1 MKRKGQ
7 KQENKKVYYVALGCV
22 LFVACL
28 CVFAGIYLHF
38 SNKRDAAEELE
49 SAQETALEKEAGAYL
64 ADREMAQHFLEEGK
78 VASTGEDGDR
88 KTPIRI
94 VEVIPHEICSIF
106 PYMIEWGSEEAY
118 DENTALG
125 YDGLR
130 YITAKHGQYAQYSQ
144 YGMFKEGIQRE
155 TLDDYNVK
163 LGTEGN
169 WQDPTISWWREAE
182 ENEVITATGYFE
194 YVGNGKGLYHINLDM
209 LVSNDSQD
217 KGIRYEI
224 RAMERDGNA
233 AKKGEWEVNDPKYFW
248 AKDYAGSI
256 GSGYPTSDIKQ
267 ITGYNYDVKFT
278 YVSSSESSSEN
289 SSENSNDNE
298 KNYLYPYRVSGV
310 KTALEENVSGGS
322 YDYAAVWG
330 DTEDTWEKGY
340 VYQEKGNYVVSSV
353 SSYSVTDLKDL
364 EGKYIRVSN
373 KSKDDGTEG
382 LEAGYFRLYNKEND
396 PVPETVYDVTFK
408 YDPSGSYILTPSAVL
423 GILEDST
430 KTKETIRFEYI
441 GSGMGNYDV
450 VFMYAPEST
459 SLSYQYFTYQSEI
472 LKVSNGNGRY
482 ALTSGAYELYKK
494 VGANEGDYSKVVT
507 RIDCAGVDYTSY
519 GGIGTSG
526 YYDTDSN
533 NASLLPGLIMGAGKY
548 NHAEEYGDW
557 VFHTVS
563 SDDVNDFTKIEELEG
578 GKVPSN
584 KRIYV
589 YSQKR
594 ISRYYAKSLIKSNE
608 WFKLLV
614 YLGNA
619 EGTEPLAYADY
630 QSGMEPEKVKEKY
643 ASEIKEF
650 DRSYKVEFI
659 QRTPEKLSVS
669 DVESADLI
677 FFSNGV
683 NLTGLTKEAWNE
695 YAELEKERELSKAP
709 DSLEY
714 TSDISAAV
722 LLSIY
727 KHCLYDQDTALMF
740 GAWTNGG
747 LGSYVQGGEAEKN
760 LGKLVMLANLYE
772 DPRAFAYFMEE
783 DYGERNEAYSSV
795 HKDASI
801 TVWKQP
807 YGEEVYNMGQT
818 AMAWYGANDQ
828 NAGLAIAPYTTDV
841 WKILYFRV
849 VKLVEAGDWDGLK
862 VDPVYYKDGYTN
874 GEYGFRFSF
883 SSASG
888 WYDNQDVNDDR
899 VWYIPGQTPDVFW
912 NYGPMKNI
920 WRILHN
926 KGKKQKSDPV
936 VIVTNA
942 DGDNIDDKNALV
954 PIYYFYVD
962 DYSLSGVSQEDFDVK
977 YKINWTPE
985 SVTSPTA
992 LQSVIMTRSDGS
1004 VVQNIAGPSYQTE
1017 YTCNVATDFMK
1028 DGALNDA
1035 VTSKEY
1041 QITATDVAG
1050 HTDYAIVR
1058 FIVRETF
1065 MLN

>member
-1 MKRKGQ
+1 MKREQPVKEKKERNQNQILKAVLICSTCLVAAVTGICGWMLYSSERQ
-7 KQENKKVYYVALGCV
+7 DREEAVLKEENVV
-22 LFVACL
+22 L
-28 CVFAGIYLHF
+28 
-38 SNKRDAAEELE
+38 KE
-49 SAQETALEKEAGAYL
+49 EAGAYL
-64 ADREMAQHFLEEGK
+64 ADREMAQRFLDTGK
-78 VASTGEDGDR
+78 VASTGEDGDK

-94 VEVIPHEICSIF
+94 VEVIPHEVCSVF

-130 YITAKHGQYAQYSQ
+130 YITSKYGQYAQYSQ

-155 TLDDYNVK
+155 ALDDYDVK

-169 WQDPTISWWREAE
+169 WQDPTISWWRESK

-194 YVGNGKGLYHINLDM
+194 YVGSKKGLYHINLDK

-233 AKKGEWEVNDPKYFW
+233 SKKGEWEVNDPKYFW
-248 AKDYAGSI
+248 AKDYAGGQIS
-256 GSGYPTSDIKQ
+256 YPTTDIGQ
-267 ITGYNYDVKFT
+267 ITGYNYDVMFT
-278 YVSSSESSSEN
+278 AGSSGAS
-289 SSENSNDNE
+289 
-298 KNYLYPYRVSGV
+298 YRVSNV
-310 KTALEENVSGGS
+310 KTALEGSVSGSS
-322 YDYAAVWG
+322 YDYAAVW
-330 DTEDTWEKGY
+330 KGNSEWKSGY
-340 VYQEKGNYVVSSV
+340 TYLKKGNYKV
-353 SSYSVTDLKDL
+353 SSYTAERVTESTDLN
-364 EGKYIRVSN
+364 GKYIRVSN
-373 KSKDDGTEG
+373 KSKNDGTG
-382 LEAGYFRLYNKEND
+382 LEAGYFRLYSPSD
-396 PVPETVYDVTFK
+396 PLPETVYDVKFT
-408 YDPSGSYILTPSAVL
+408 YASSGSYILTPSAVQR
-423 GILEDST
+423 IVDDSN
-430 KTKETIRFEYI
+430 KTEETIQFEYI

-450 VFMYAPEST
+450 VFMYAPENT
-459 SLSYQYFTYQSEI
+459 SLSYEYFTYQPKI

-482 ALTSGAYELYKK
+482 AMTSGVAKEDQLYIKA
-494 VGANEGDYSKVVT
+494 GANQGDYSKVVT
-507 RIDCAGVDYTSY
+507 LIDCAGVDYTSY
-519 GGIGTSG
+519 GGIWTSG
-526 YYDTDSN
+526 YYDTDGN

-548 NHAEEYGDW
+548 NHNDEHGDW

-563 SDDVNDFTKIEELEG
+563 SDDVNGFTKIEELEG

-594 ISRYYAKSLIKSNE
+594 INRYYAKSLVKSNE
-608 WFKLLV
+608 WFKLLI

-619 EGTEPLAYADY
+619 DGTEPLAYADY
-630 QSGMEPEKVKEKY
+630 QSGMAPEKVKEKY

-659 QRTPEKLSVS
+659 QKTPGELSVS
-669 DVESADLI
+669 DVDSADLI

-683 NLTGLTKEAWNE
+683 NLQGLSKEAWNE
-695 YAELEKERELSKAP
+695 YAELDPERSLSKAP

-714 TSDISAAV
+714 TSDISAEV

-747 LGSYVQGGEAEKN
+747 LGSYVQNGEAKKN
-760 LGKLVMLANLYE
+760 LGKLVMLANLFE
-772 DPRAFAYFMEE
+772 DPRAFAYFM
-783 DYGERNEAYSSV
+783 DGYGEKNGAYSAV
-795 HKDASI
+795 HSDASI

-807 YGEEVYNMGQT
+807 ADEVYNLGQT
-818 AMAWYGANDQ
+818 ALAWYGPNTQ
-828 NAGLAIAPYTTDV
+828 GAGLAIEPYTTDV
-841 WKILYFRV
+841 WKMLYFRV
-849 VKLVEAGDWDGLK
+849 VKLVEAEWGGLQI
-862 VDPVYYKDGYTN
+862 DPAYYKDGYIN

-883 SSASG
+883 SPASG
-888 WYDNQDVNDDR
+888 WYDNKDVDDDR
-899 VWYIPGQTPDVFW
+899 VWYIPGQTPDAFW

-926 KGKKQKSDPV
+926 KGKKQKSEPV

-942 DGDNIDDKNALV
+942 DGDNIDDENALV
-954 PIYYFYVD
+954 PVYYFYVD
-962 DYSLSGVSQEDFDVK
+962 DYSLSGVSREDFDVK

-985 SVTSPTA
+985 NVTSPTA
-992 LQSVIMTRSDGS
+992 LQSVVMTRSDGS

-1041 QITATDVAG
+1041 QITATDAAG

-1058 FIVRETF
+1058 FIVREAF